1 MESIINYSGV
11 ELLHREMLVLKD
23 VDLKVMPGEILY
35 LTGRVGSGKTTL
47 LKSFYGDVP
56 VYTGNADVLGRDMT
70 KLRNSQIPFLRREI
84 GIVFQDFRLL
94 TDRTVGENL
103 KFVLKA
109 TGWKDKFDIE
119 ERIEEVLRNVGMRGK
134 AYKMIHELS
143 GGEQQRTVIARAL
156 LNRPKLILADEPTG
170 NLDSETAHKIIQL
183 LHVIASSGTAVVI
196 ATHNQRH
203 IEDFPARQLVCK
215 DKHVAE
221 INC

>member
-1 MESIINYSGV
+1 MDTIIDYSDV
-11 ELLHREMLVLKD
+11 ELLHREMLVLRN
-23 VDLKVMPGEILY
+23 VNIKVHPGEAVY

-56 VYTGNADVLGRDMT
+56 VASGHADVLGRDMT
-70 KLRNSQIPFLRREI
+70 ALRRNQIPFLRREI

-109 TGWKDKFDIE
+109 TGWKDKADID
-119 ERIEEVLRNVGMRGK
+119 ERVEEVLKNVGMRGK

-143 GGEQQRTVIARAL
+143 GGEQQRTVIARAM

-170 NLDSETAHKIIQL
+170 NLDAETGRKIIQL
-183 LHVIASSGTAVVI
+183 LHVIAASGTAVVI
-196 ATHNQRH
+196 ATHNHRH
-203 IEDFPARQLVCK
+203 MIDFPARQLTCE
-215 DKHVAE
+215 DKRVVE
-221 INC
+221 S

>member
-1 MESIINYSGV
+1 METVIDYADV
-11 ELLHREMLVLKD
+11 ELLHKEMIVLGN
-23 VDLKVMPGEILY
+23 VNLKVHTGEIVY

-56 VYTGNADVLGRDMT
+56 VYGGVANVLGRDMT
-70 KLRNSQIPFLRREI
+70 QLKRKQIPFLRREI

-109 TGWKDKFDIE
+109 TGWKDKTDIE
-119 ERIEEVLRNVGMRGK
+119 DRVEEVLRNVGMRGK

-143 GGEQQRTVIARAL
+143 GGEQQRTVIARAM

-170 NLDSETAHKIIQL
+170 NLDSETGGKIIQL
-183 LHVIASSGTAVVI
+183 LHVIANSGTAVVI
-196 ATHNQRH
+196 ATHNHRH
-203 IEDFPARQLVCK
+203 IEDFPARQIVCQ
-215 DKHVAE
+215 DKRVVD
-221 INC
+221 N